1 MEEKNSSIKKY
12 QEFWNRVDRN
22 LSEGN
27 YSGYKMA
34 IIETEKI
41 LLMALKDEN
50 FPGKNT
56 DEKIDNAKIIL
67 QNPEKL
73 KYSRSMYKRII
84 QEPGFDVSEDDTRE
98 ILTGYYNSIA
108 NIIETQEK
116 DISRTERLGLFLQRH
131 FGNFPNKMKK
141 ILLFVTLSFLLIF
154 ILTDTSTGIAI
165 TQAITDFTRF
175 LFYTVLFS
183 VLKLAI
189 VVVVL
194 IGLLYFWQSRKNK

>member
-12 QEFWNRVDRN
+12 QEFWNRVDKN

-41 LLMALKDEN
+41 LLIALKDEN

-56 DEKIDNAKIIL
+56 DKKIDNAKIIL

-165 TQAITDFTRF
+165 THTITDFTRF